1 MQLFMS
7 AKHGKTL
14 EEDNYVRPIIP
25 KERKLSTDSQS
36 NACMVRS
43 YIPLSLRHYLGIHEQ
58 TILGQR
64 ERLEEGGVSKQVN
77 QGRVSNESS
86 PSLSQHDSEEITFD
100 SSGASTPEAWSF
112 SHTSSACELIYIFW
126 FSLDLVE

>member
-1 MQLFMS
+1 MSLGQDSSELLNIPLHSKPFHSTAACSQISASMQLFMS

-43 YIPLSLRHYLGIHEQ
+43 YIPLSLGHYLGIHEQ

-86 PSLSQHDSEEITFD
+86 PS
-100 SSGASTPEAWSF
+100 
-112 SHTSSACELIYIFW
+112 
-126 FSLDLVE
+126 